1 MDGENGVVGGR
12 VQRKKHLLEGI
23 FFTYGGI
30 VRATVKFSSC
40 IGLDG
45 KMIINIYSVVFQLG
59 SQTLVKKFVVDALGD
74 RNFIVVIKDGDGY
87 LVEKFTLAEILL
99 PDIVL
104 HVLGN
109 GGVRSGYSFA
119 QDKSFR

>member
-1 MDGENGVVGGR
+1 
-12 VQRKKHLLEGI
+12 
-23 FFTYGGI
+23 
-30 VRATVKFSSC
+30 
-40 IGLDG
+40 
-45 KMIINIYSVVFQLG
+45 MIINIYSVVFQLG
-59 SQTLVKKFVVDALGD
+59 SQTLVKEFVVDALGD